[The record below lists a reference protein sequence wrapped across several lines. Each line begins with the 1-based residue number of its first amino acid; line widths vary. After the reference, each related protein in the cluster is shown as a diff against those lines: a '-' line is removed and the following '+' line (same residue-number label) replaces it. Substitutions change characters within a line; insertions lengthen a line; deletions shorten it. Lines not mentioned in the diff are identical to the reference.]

1 MKPSAIL
8 RQELSQGRCVRLVVD
23 HDGASMRGII
33 NLGDVITLGP
43 VVDVAEIRVGD
54 LVYVRWKNGNYLGH
68 QVGEI
73 SGDRFLI
80 VNSSGKINGWVTGDD
95 VLGKVQSIER
105 TGRSDVAK
113 LLEEQ
118 MLLGV
123 AFYV

>member
-1 MKPSAIL
+1 
-8 RQELSQGRCVRLVVD
+8 
-23 HDGASMRGII
+23 MRGII